1 MSSEPM
7 NNPIALLQISLSA
20 ETEKLLGCI
29 HCGLCLPACPTY
41 QQLGNENDSPR
52 GRIFLM
58 RAVAEGRLSADS
70 ASFERHI
77 DLCLGCRACE
87 TACPAG
93 VRYGSLLESARETIL
108 EQKTGRGST
117 LQKTMLKL
125 ALRHVFPF
133 PKRLKAVFAISRL
146 LRSARLIRFAY
157 RKGLARR
164 IAPKVDFALSLLMT
178 TAPDGESGRAGERE
192 TKRQRDGETSRQ
204 GEPAIRNP
212 QSAIRNPRPVSVFTG
227 CVMEGLFK
235 HVNDATKRVLA
246 ANGCE
251 LDEVGAQVCCGAL
264 HAHAGD
270 METARELARRNID
283 AFERF
288 LATNGPA
295 TIIINAAGCGALLK
309 EYGDLLKDDP
319 RYADRAERFS
329 AGVRDVTE
337 FLASGD
343 IRRGAEINRRV
354 TYDAPCHLYHA
365 QRVTAAPQRV
375 LTSIPGLEYI
385 ELEGMQDC
393 CGGAGVYNLSE
404 PEMSES
410 LLADKIGKAQATE
423 AEVLVT
429 ANPGCH
435 MQLGAG
441 ARMFN
446 ADCRVAHIVELLDES
461 YCKAGFYEKP
471 SGHGGTP

>member
-1 MSSEPM
+1 M
-7 NNPIALLQISLSA
+7 NNQITSLQISLGA

-58 RAVAEGRLSADS
+58 RAVAEGRLSAES

-108 EQKTGRGST
+108 KQKSGRGST
-117 LQKTMLKL
+117 LQKTLLKL
-125 ALRHVFPF
+125 ALRHVFPY
-133 PKRLKAVFAISRL
+133 PRRLKLVFALSRF
-146 LRSARLIRFAY
+146 LRDARLIRFAY

-164 IAPKVDFALSLLMT
+164 IAPKIDFALSLLMT
-178 TAPDGESGRAGERE
+178 TAPAEATGRRGDKAMG
-192 TKRQRDGETSRQ
+192 RQ
-204 GEPAIRNP
+204 GAKEITNRPVAPSLR
-212 QSAIRNPRPVSVFTG
+212 RPVSVFTG

-251 LDEVGAQVCCGAL
+251 SDEVGAQVCCGAL

-270 METARELARRNID
+270 LETARELARRNID

-288 LATNGPA
+288 LATDGSA

-343 IRRGAEINRRV
+343 LRRGAEINRRV

-365 QRVTAAPQRV
+365 QRVTAAPQQV
-375 LTSIPGLEYI
+375 LSSIPGLDYRQ
-385 ELEGMQDC
+385 LEGMQDC

-410 LLADKIGKAQATE
+410 LLADKIDKAQATE
-423 AEVLVT
+423 AEILVT

-446 ADCRVAHIVELLDES
+446 ADCRVAHVVELLDES
-461 YCKAGFYEKP
+461 YRKAGFYEGT
-471 SGHGGTP
+471 SGHVETP

>member
-1 MSSEPM
+1 MSPRAKHNAMSSEPM
-7 NNPIALLQISLSA
+7 NNSITSLQISLSA

-117 LQKTMLKL
+117 IQKTMLKL

-146 LRSARLIRFAY
+146 LRGSRLIRFAY

-178 TAPDGESGRAGERE
+178 TAPAEATGRLGDGATRRHGDKEISNRPVAL
-192 TKRQRDGETSRQ
+192 
-204 GEPAIRNP
+204 
-212 QSAIRNPRPVSVFTG
+212 RPVSVFTG

-246 ANGCE
+246 ANSCE
-251 LDEVGAQVCCGAL
+251 LDDVGAQVCCGAL

-288 LATNGPA
+288 LATNGSA

-365 QRVTAAPQRV
+365 QRVTAAPQSV
-375 LTSIPGLEYI
+375 LTSIPGLEYRQ
-385 ELEGMQDC
+385 LEGMQDC

-446 ADCRVAHIVELLDES
+446 ADCRVAHVVELLDES
-461 YCKAGFYEKP
+461 YCKAGIYGENT
-471 SGHGGTP
+471 GHE

>member
-1 MSSEPM
+1 MTNS
-7 NNPIALLQISLSA
+7 IASLQLSLSS

-58 RAVAEGRLSADS
+58 RAVAEGRLNADS
-70 ASFERHI
+70 TSFERHI

-93 VRYGSLLESARETIL
+93 VRYGSLLESARETIVN
-108 EQKTGRGST
+108 QKARRGPR
-117 LQKTMLKL
+117 LQKTLLRL
-125 ALRHVFPF
+125 ALRHVFPY
-133 PKRLKAVFAISRL
+133 PKRLKLVFALSRF
-146 LRSARLIRFAY
+146 LRDNPLTQFAY
-157 RKGLARR
+157 RKGLARN
-164 IAPKVDFALSLLMT
+164 IAPKADFALSLLMT
-178 TAPDGESGRAGERE
+178 TAPGEGMVDRRIEGEAGRRGDLISLYRPGA
-192 TKRQRDGETSRQ
+192 Q
-204 GEPAIRNP
+204 A
-212 QSAIRNPRPVSVFTG
+212 PRPSVSVFTG

-235 HVNDATKRVLA
+235 HVNGATKRVLA
-246 ANGCE
+246 ANGCD
-251 LDEVGAQVCCGAL
+251 LNNVASQVCCGAL

-270 METARELARRNID
+270 LETARELARRNID
-283 AFERF
+283 AFESL
-288 LATNGPA
+288 LATNESA

-309 EYGDLLKDDP
+309 EYGELLKDDP
-319 RYADRAERFS
+319 QYAGRASRFS
-329 AGVRDVTE
+329 ASVRDVTE

-343 IRRGAEINRRV
+343 IRRGAEVNRRV

-365 QRVTAAPQRV
+365 QRVTTAPQK
-375 LTSIPGLEYI
+375 LLASIPGLEYKQ
-385 ELEGMQDC
+385 LEGMQDC

-404 PEMSES
+404 PEMSER

-423 AEVLVT
+423 AEILTT

-446 ADCRVAHIVELLDES
+446 ADCHVAHVVELLDES
-461 YCKAGFYEKP
+461 YRKAGFYGSE
-471 SGHGGTP
+471 

>member
-1 MSSEPM
+1 MTNS
-7 NNPIALLQISLSA
+7 IASLQISLGA

-58 RAVAEGRLSADS
+58 RAVAEGRLNADS

-77 DLCLGCRACE
+77 DLCLGCLACE

-93 VRYGSLLESARETIL
+93 VRYGSLLESARETIIN
-108 EQKTGRGST
+108 QQTHHGST
-117 LQKTMLKL
+117 LQKSMLRL
-125 ALRHVFPF
+125 ALRHVFPY
-133 PKRLKAVFAISRL
+133 PKRLKLVFALTRF
-146 LRSARLIRFAY
+146 LRDNPLTRFAY
-157 RKGLARR
+157 KTGLARR
-164 IAPKVDFALSLLMT
+164 IAPKADFALSLLMT
-178 TAPDGESGRAGERE
+178 TSSGAPTGPSGPVRTAG
-192 TKRQRDGETSRQ
+192 
-204 GEPAIRNP
+204 PV
-212 QSAIRNPRPVSVFTG
+212 RPVSVFTG

-246 ANGCE
+246 ANGCD
-251 LDEVGAQVCCGAL
+251 LNDVKSQVCCGAL

-270 METARELARRNID
+270 LETARELARRNVD
-283 AFERF
+283 AFESL
-288 LATNGPA
+288 LAADGST

-309 EYGDLLKDDP
+309 EYGELLKDDP
-319 RYADRAERFS
+319 QYADRASRFS
-329 AGVRDVTE
+329 ASVRDVTE

-343 IRRGAEINRRV
+343 IRRGAEVNRRV

-365 QRVTAAPQRV
+365 QRVTAAPQKV
-375 LTSIPGLEYI
+375 LASIPGLEYKQ
-385 ELEGMQDC
+385 LEGMQDC

-423 AEVLVT
+423 AEILTT

-446 ADCRVAHIVELLDES
+446 ADCRVAHVVELLDES
-461 YCKAGFYEKP
+461 YRKAGFYGDE
-471 SGHGGTP
+471 

>member
-1 MSSEPM
+1 M
-7 NNPIALLQISLSA
+7 NNPITSLQISLSA

-93 VRYGSLLESARETIL
+93 VRYGSLLESARETTL

-117 LQKTMLKL
+117 LQKTLLKL
-125 ALRHVFPF
+125 TLRHVFPY
-133 PKRLKAVFAISRL
+133 PKRLKLVFALSRF
-146 LRSARLIRFAY
+146 LRDNRLIRLVY
-157 RKGLARR
+157 RKGFARW
-164 IAPKVDFALSLLMT
+164 IAPKADFALSLLMT
-178 TAPDGESGRAGERE
+178 TAPDRE
-192 TKRQRDGETSRQ
+192 TRGRIS
-204 GEPAIRNP
+204 PIRP
-212 QSAIRNPRPVSVFTG
+212 ISPISRPVSVFTG

-246 ANGCE
+246 ANDCAMNDVE
-251 LDEVGAQVCCGAL
+251 AQVCCGAL

-270 METARELARRNID
+270 LETARELARRNID

-288 LATNGPA
+288 LATNGSA

-309 EYGDLLKDDP
+309 EYGELLKDDP
-319 RYADRAERFS
+319 RYAARAERFS

-365 QRVTAAPQRV
+365 QRVTTAPQQV
-375 LTSIPGLEYI
+375 LASIPGLEYRQ
-385 ELEGMQDC
+385 LEGMQDC

-423 AEVLVT
+423 AEILAT

-446 ADCRVAHIVELLDES
+446 ADCRVAHVVELLDES
-461 YCKAGFYEKP
+461 YRKAGFYGKE
-471 SGHGGTP
+471 

>member
-1 MSSEPM
+1 MTNS
-7 NNPIALLQISLSA
+7 IASLQTSLSA
-20 ETEKLLGCI
+20 ETENLLGCI

-52 GRIFLM
+52 GRLFLM
-58 RAVAEGRLSADS
+58 RAVAEGRLNADS
-70 ASFERHI
+70 PSFERHI

-93 VRYGSLLESARETIL
+93 VRYGSLLESARETIIN
-108 EQKTGRGST
+108 QKSRRGST
-117 LQKTMLKL
+117 LQKTLLKL
-125 ALRHVFPF
+125 ALRHVFPY
-133 PKRLKAVFAISRL
+133 PKRLKLVFALSRF
-146 LRSARLIRFAY
+146 LRDNPLTRFAY
-157 RKGLARR
+157 KKGLARR
-164 IAPKVDFALSLLMT
+164 IAPKADFALSLLMT
-178 TAPDGESGRAGERE
+178 TSPDAEIRRRGDEEMGR
-192 TKRQRDGETSRQ
+192 QDDGAAEKWGGKTS
-204 GEPAIRNP
+204 P
-212 QSAIRNPRPVSVFTG
+212 QPVSVFTG

-235 HVNDATKRVLA
+235 HVNDATKRVLE
-246 ANGCE
+246 ANNRHLNDVKE
-251 LDEVGAQVCCGAL
+251 QVCCGAL

-270 METARELARRNID
+270 LEIARELARRNVD

-288 LATNGPA
+288 LETSGSA

-319 RYADRAERFS
+319 QYAARAKRFS
-329 AGVRDVTE
+329 ERVRDVTE
-337 FLASGD
+337 VLASGE
-343 IRRGAEINRRV
+343 IRRGAEVNRRV

-365 QRVTAAPQRV
+365 QRVTNAPQQV
-375 LTSIPGLEYI
+375 LASIPGLEYKP
-385 ELEGMQDC
+385 LEGMQDC

-423 AEVLVT
+423 AEILVT

-446 ADCRVAHIVELLDES
+446 ADCHIAHVIEMLDES
-461 YCKAGFYEKP
+461 YRRAGFYDGDINP
-471 SGHGGTP
+471 G

>member
-1 MSSEPM
+1 M
-7 NNPIALLQISLSA
+7 NNPIASLQNSLNS
-20 ETEKLLGCI
+20 EMEKILGCI

-93 VRYGSLLESARETIL
+93 VSYGSLLESARETIL
-108 EQKTGRGST
+108 NQETHRGST
-117 LQKTMLKL
+117 FQKNLLKL
-125 ALRHVFPF
+125 ALRHVFPY
-133 PKRLKAVFAISRL
+133 PKRLKLVFALSRF
-146 LRSARLIRFAY
+146 LRDNRLTRFAY
-157 RKGLARR
+157 KKGFARW
-164 IAPKVDFALSLLMT
+164 ISPKADFALSLLMT
-178 TAPDGESGRAGERE
+178 TAPDRE
-192 TKRQRDGETSRQ
+192 TRRQ
-204 GEPAIRNP
+204 GDKETRGHISPISP
-212 QSAIRNPRPVSVFTG
+212 ISPISRPVSVFTG

-251 LDEVGAQVCCGAL
+251 MNVVGAQVCCGAL

-270 METARELARRNID
+270 LETARELARRNID

-288 LATNGPA
+288 LATNGSA

-309 EYGDLLKDDP
+309 EYGELLKDDP

-329 AGVRDVTE
+329 AGVLDVAE

-365 QRVTAAPQRV
+365 QRVTTAPQQV
-375 LTSIPGLEYI
+375 LASIPGLEYRQ
-385 ELEGMQDC
+385 LEGMQDC

-423 AEVLVT
+423 AEILVT

-446 ADCRVAHIVELLDES
+446 ADCRVAHVVELLDES
-461 YCKAGFYEKP
+461 YRRAGFYGKKP
-471 SGHGGTP
+471 KIED

>member
-1 MSSEPM
+1 MMTNS
-7 NNPIALLQISLSA
+7 IATLQISLSA
-20 ETEKLLGCI
+20 ETENLLGCI

-117 LQKTMLKL
+117 LQKTLLKL
-125 ALRHVFPF
+125 TLRHVFPY
-133 PKRLKAVFAISRL
+133 PKRLKLVFALSRF
-146 LRSARLIRFAY
+146 LRDNWLIRLFY
-157 RKGLARR
+157 RKGFARW
-164 IAPKVDFALSLLMT
+164 ITPKADFALSLLMT
-178 TAPDGESGRAGERE
+178 TAPDSQIR
-192 TKRQRDGETSRQ
+192 RQ
-204 GEPAIRNP
+204 GDKETRRHISPNSPISP
-212 QSAIRNPRPVSVFTG
+212 ISRPVSVFTG

-246 ANGCE
+246 ANDCAMNDVE
-251 LDEVGAQVCCGAL
+251 AQVCCGAL

-270 METARELARRNID
+270 LETARELARRNID

-288 LATNGPA
+288 LATDGSA

-309 EYGDLLKDDP
+309 EYGELLKDDP

-329 AGVRDVTE
+329 AGVRDVAE

-365 QRVTAAPQRV
+365 QRVTTAPQQV
-375 LTSIPGLEYI
+375 LASIPGLEYRQ
-385 ELEGMQDC
+385 LEGMQDC

-423 AEVLVT
+423 AEILAT

-446 ADCRVAHIVELLDES
+446 ADCRVAHVVELLDES
-461 YCKAGFYEKP
+461 YRKAGFY
-471 SGHGGTP
+471 SD